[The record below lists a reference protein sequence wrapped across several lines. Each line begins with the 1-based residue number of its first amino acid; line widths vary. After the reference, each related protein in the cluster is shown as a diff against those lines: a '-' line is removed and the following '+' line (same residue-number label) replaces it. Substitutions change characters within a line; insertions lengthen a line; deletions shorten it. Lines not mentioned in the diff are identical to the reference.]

1 MFTPAD
7 VTRLV
12 GRTTAERGEQYV
24 RQGNVLSVA
33 RNADGTRIVAQ
44 VSGSSTKQYV
54 ASVEMSS
61 SGENAV
67 PRYGRC
73 TCPVRLDCKHVAALL
88 LAYLERHSPASQP
101 TPVATESTRPAWEA
115 ALAPVLGDVVHPPE
129 PDRAST
135 STDLRERSRSVHEIA
150 LQLEL
155 LPEALPARSYY
166 GHSEADTLTDDDDD
180 DDAPPRLGM
189 RPVVRG
195 ARGRWI
201 RSGLT
206 WADLRFVG
214 VYRNGE
220 YRREHVD
227 VLRALYGVSAGAT
240 SAALV
245 GGYSQPPGWVYVTEI
260 PGSVLWA
267 LLRDARRAG
276 LPLVQSDTLQSA
288 VELSDT
294 LARSAVDLVR
304 DGDDIVVRTSITLA
318 STTLDARRTVLVGE
332 PAAGLYTWEGSAG
345 PILLAQLATPLG
357 AAERDLVRHGASIR
371 VPAQDQERFL
381 TTVYPALRDRFDDAM
396 VDPTIELPAPPRPS
410 LCLTVTLEPEHAART
425 AWEWRYRVPDGDPDR
440 PWAFTVPVAHGDLSA
455 PTPRAL
461 LAHGPRDTAAEDAIL
476 ERVAAVA
483 PGVQHMLDAGPQALR
498 GMETAQLFTD
508 VMPALLLLADDDPDV
523 VVDIL
528 TSTDDHAVSYHHE
541 HDVQVSVSATPRPDS
556 RDWFDLGVTVRAGEQ
571 TVPFAQVFTALAQ
584 GEPTLLLA
592 SGTYFTLDEDRFGRL
607 RELIEEAR
615 ALQDTMGGTL
625 RINRFQAAL
634 FDELDRLGVVG
645 AQAAAWRTAL
655 GALADGHGVQR
666 LDPPTGMVATLR
678 SYQHEGFEWLAFLY
692 ANGLGGVL
700 ADDMGLGKT
709 LQTLALVAHVR
720 ELESV
725 APAAAV
731 TPAAP
736 DTPAAPA
743 PFLVVAPTSV
753 VGNWAAEARR
763 FTPGLTVVVVSETRS
778 RRTADLAELV
788 AGADIVVTSYAL
800 FRLGFDEYDAVTWA
814 GLILDEAQ
822 FVKNHQSIA
831 YQCARRLAAPFKLAI
846 TGTPLENNLMELWS
860 IVSVVSPG
868 LFPHPR
874 RFAEYYQRPIEK
886 NGNAE
891 RLDKLRDRIRPFML
905 RRAKE
910 DVAKDLPPKQEQ
922 VVDVVLNPRHRK
934 VYDRYLQR
942 ERTNVLGL
950 VGALEEHRFAVFR
963 SLAVLRQAS
972 LDPALVDAEHAH
984 IPATKLDVLFEML
997 DGIVAEGHSVLVFSQ
1012 FTQFLKSV
1020 RDRLDARG
1028 LDHSYLDG
1036 RTRKR
1041 TETIE
1046 RFTSGETKVFL
1057 ISLKAGGFG
1066 LNLTAADYCFL
1077 LDPWWNPAAE
1087 AQAVDRA
1094 HRIGQERKVM
1104 VYRLVATDTIEEKVM
1119 ALKATKAQLFASVL
1133 DGGAAGSGGMTA
1145 DDVRELLS

>member
-1 MFTPAD
+1 MVDVFTPAD
-7 VTRLV
+7 VARLV
-12 GRTTAERGEQYV
+12 GRLTAERGAEYV
-24 RQGNVLSVA
+24 RRGNVLSVA
-33 RNADGTRIVAQ
+33 RNAAGTRIVAQ
-44 VSGSSTKQYV
+44 IAGSTTKQYV
-54 ASVEMSS
+54 ASVEMSGP
-61 SGENAV
+61 GETAV

-88 LAYLERHSPASQP
+88 LAYLERQQAVAPAEP
-101 TPVATESTRPAWEA
+101 ERVDAARPAWEEA
-115 ALAPVLGDVVHPPE
+115 FAPVLGDVVHPPE
-129 PDRAST
+129 ASSAPAGGDPRRGT
-135 STDLRERSRSVHEIA
+135 RSTHEIA

-155 LPEALPARSYY
+155 LPEALPTRSYY
-166 GHSEADTLTDDDDD
+166 GAGNDVPAD

-201 RSGLT
+201 RSGIT

-214 VYRNGE
+214 AYRHGE
-220 YRREHVD
+220 YRREHVE
-227 VLRALYGVSAGAT
+227 VLRALYGVSAGAM

-267 LLRDARRAG
+267 LLRDARRVG
-276 LPLVQSDTLQSA
+276 LPLVQSDTLQTP
-288 VELSDT
+288 VELSET
-294 LARSAVDLVR
+294 PARTAIDLVL
-304 DGDDIVVRTSITLA
+304 DGDEIVVTPSVTLVGA
-318 STTLDARRTVLVGE
+318 TLDPARLVLVGE
-332 PAAGLYTWEGSAG
+332 PAAGLYTWEGAAG
-345 PILLAQLATPLG
+345 PITLAQLATPLG
-357 AAERDLVRHGASIR
+357 AAERDLVQRAASVR
-371 VPAQDQERFL
+371 VPVDDQDRFL

-396 VDPTIELPAPPRPS
+396 VDPTIVLPAPPRPS
-410 LCLTVTLEPEHAART
+410 LCLTVTHEADHGATT
-425 AWEWRYRVPDGDPDR
+425 AWAWRYRVPEGDPDR
-440 PWAFTVPVAHGDLSA
+440 PWAFSVPIGRGDLATSGPSDRA
-455 PTPRAL
+455 MDRPT
-461 LAHGPRDTAAEDAIL
+461 HGPRDAGAEREIL
-476 ERVAAVA
+476 DRVVAAA
-483 PGVQHMLDAGPQALR
+483 PGARGLLEAGPQTFS
-498 GMETAQLFTD
+498 GMATAQLFTD
-508 VMPALLLLADDDPDV
+508 VLSALLDLAEGDPDV
-523 VVDIL
+523 VVEVRALVGAD
-528 TSTDDHAVSYHHE
+528 VRYRE
-541 HDVQVSVSATPRPDS
+541 ERDVQVSVSATPRPDS
-556 RDWFDLGVTVRAGEQ
+556 RDWFDLGVTVRAGDE
-571 TVPFAQVFTALAQ
+571 TVPFASVFTALAE
-584 GEPTLLLA
+584 GESTLLLA
-592 SGTYFTLDEDRFGRL
+592 SGTYFALDEDRFGRL
-607 RELIEEAR
+607 RELIDEAR

-645 AQAAAWRTAL
+645 SQAAAWRTAL
-655 GALADGHGVQR
+655 GALADGRGVER
-666 LDPPTGMVATLR
+666 LEPPAGLVATLR

-720 ELESV
+720 ASE
-725 APAAAV
+725 AAAGEV
-731 TPAAP
+731 NPR
-736 DTPAAPA
+736 PA

-763 FTPGLTVVVVSETRS
+763 FTPGLTVAVVSETRS
-778 RRTADLAELV
+778 RRRHDLAEAV
-788 AGADIVVTSYAL
+788 AGADVVVTSYAL
-800 FRLGFDEYDAVTWA
+800 FRLGFDEYDALPWA

-831 YQCARRLAAPFKLAI
+831 YQCARRLDAPFKLAI

-868 LFPHPR
+868 LFPQPR

-886 NGNAE
+886 NGNVE

-922 VVDVVLNPRHRK
+922 IVDVVLNPRHRK

-950 VGALEEHRFAVFR
+950 VGSLEEHRFAVFR
-963 SLAVLRQAS
+963 SLSVLRQAS

-997 DGIVAEGHSVLVFSQ
+997 DDIVAEGHSVLVFSQ

-1020 RDRLDARG
+1020 RERLDARG

-1036 RTRKR
+1036 STRRR

-1094 HRIGQERKVM
+1094 HRIGQDRKVM
-1104 VYRLVATDTIEEKVM
+1104 VYRLVAQDTIEEKVM
-1119 ALKATKAQLFASVL
+1119 ALKATKAQLFTSVL
-1133 DGGAAGSGGMTA
+1133 DPGASETPGQTGITA
-1145 DDVRELLS
+1145 EDIRELLG

>member
-1 MFTPAD
+1 MDDVFTPAD
-7 VTRLV
+7 VARLV
-12 GRTTAERGEQYV
+12 GRVTAERGAEYV
-24 RQGNVLSVA
+24 RRGNVLSVA

-44 VSGSSTKQYV
+44 VAGSTTKQYV
-54 ASVEMSS
+54 ASVEMSGP
-61 SGENAV
+61 GEAAV

-88 LAYLERHSPASQP
+88 LAYLERQEAVEPPAP
-101 TPVATESTRPAWEA
+101 ARPAAPRPAWEDA
-115 ALAPVLGDVVHPPE
+115 FAPVLGDVVHPPE
-129 PDRAST
+129 TTRHPSGGDPR
-135 STDLRERSRSVHEIA
+135 RESRSTHEIA

-166 GHSEADTLTDDDDD
+166 GTEPGDPTDEE
-180 DDAPPRLGM
+180 APPRLGM

-201 RSGLT
+201 RSGIT

-214 VYRNGE
+214 AYRHGE
-220 YRREHVD
+220 YRAEHVE
-227 VLRALYGVSAGAT
+227 VLRALYGVSAGAM
-240 SAALV
+240 SAALA

-267 LLRDARRAG
+267 LLRDAQRAG
-276 LPLVQSDTLQSA
+276 LPLVQSDTLQTP
-288 VELSDT
+288 VELSAT
-294 LARSAVDLVR
+294 PARTALDLHR
-304 DGDDIVVRTSITLA
+304 DGDDVVVAPSVTLA
-318 STTLDARRTVLVGE
+318 GVTLDPARTVLVGE
-332 PAAGLYTWEGSAG
+332 PAAGLYTWEGVAG
-345 PILLAQLATPLG
+345 PITLAPLATPLG
-357 AAERDLVRHGASIR
+357 AAERDLVQRAASVR
-371 VPAQDQERFL
+371 VPVGDQDRFL

-396 VDPTIELPAPPRPS
+396 VDPSIVLPAPPRPS
-410 LCLTVTLEPEHAART
+410 LCLTVTHDAEHGATT
-425 AWEWRYRVPDGDPDR
+425 AWAWRYRVPEGDPDR
-440 PWAFTVPVAHGDLSA
+440 PWAFTVPIARGDLTLPAGASRTA
-455 PTPRAL
+455 GRS
-461 LAHGPRDTAAEDAIL
+461 AHGPRDAAAELEIL
-476 ERVAAVA
+476 GRLVAAVPDA
-483 PGVQHMLDAGPQALR
+483 RRMLEAGPQTFD
-498 GMETAQLFTD
+498 GMATAQLFTE
-508 VMPALLLLADDDPDV
+508 VLTPLLDLAEEDPD
-523 VVDIL
+523 L
-528 TSTDDHAVSYHHE
+528 AVEVRGPQGGDVRYRQE

-556 RDWFDLGVTVRAGEQ
+556 RDWFDLGVTVRAGDE
-571 TVPFAQVFTALAQ
+571 TVPFAQVFTALAA
-584 GEPTLLLA
+584 GESTLLLA
-592 SGTYFTLDEDRFGRL
+592 SRTYFVLDEERFGRL

-615 ALQDTMGGTL
+615 ALQDTMGGGL
-625 RINRFQAAL
+625 RINRFQVAL

-645 AQAAAWRTAL
+645 SQAAAWRTAL
-655 GALADGHGVQR
+655 GALADGRGVET
-666 LDPPTGMVATLR
+666 LDPPTGLEANLR
-678 SYQHEGFEWLAFLY
+678 SYQQEGFEWLAFLH
-692 ANGLGGVL
+692 AHGLGGVL

-720 ELESV
+720 AQED
-725 APAAAV
+725 AADEPV
-731 TPAAP
+731 SR
-736 DTPAAPA
+736 PA

-753 VGNWAAEARR
+753 VGNWVAEARR
-763 FTPGLTVVVVSETRS
+763 FTPGLTVAVVSETRS
-778 RRTADLAELV
+778 RRGIDLSEVV
-788 AGADIVVTSYAL
+788 AGADVVVTSYAL
-800 FRLGFDEYDAVTWA
+800 FRLGFEEYDRLPWA

-831 YQCARRLAAPFKLAI
+831 YQCARRLDAPFKLAI
-846 TGTPLENNLMELWS
+846 TGTPLENNLMELWAL
-860 IVSVVSPG
+860 VSVVSPG

-886 NGNAE
+886 NGNVE
-891 RLDKLRDRIRPFML
+891 RLAKLRDRIRPFML

-963 SLAVLRQAS
+963 SLSVLRQAS

-997 DGIVAEGHSVLVFSQ
+997 DDIVAEGHSVLVFSQ

-1020 RDRLDARG
+1020 RERLDTRG

-1036 RTRKR
+1036 STRR
-1041 TETIE
+1041 RAETIE

-1094 HRIGQERKVM
+1094 HRIGQDRKVM
-1104 VYRLVATDTIEEKVM
+1104 VYRLVAQDTIEEKVM

-1133 DGGAAGSGGMTA
+1133 DPGTSGTPGPSGITA
-1145 DDVRELLS
+1145 DDIRELLA

>member
-12 GRTTAERGEQYV
+12 GRVTAERGEEYV
-24 RQGNVLSVA
+24 RRGHVLSVA

-44 VSGSSTKQYV
+44 IAGSTTKQYV
-54 ASVEMSS
+54 ASVEMS
-61 SGENAV
+61 GAGDGAI

-88 LAYLERHSPASQP
+88 LAFLERQEVAAQSVAA
-101 TPVATESTRPAWEA
+101 PVEVARPAWET
-115 ALAPVLGDVVHPPE
+115 ALAPVLGDVVHPPAL
-129 PDRAST
+129 DRAPGAGRDT
-135 STDLRERSRSVHEIA
+135 SSRSTHEIA

-155 LPEALPARSYY
+155 LPDALPERSYY
-166 GHSEADTLTDDDDD
+166 GRGGADAPDEE
-180 DDAPPRLGM
+180 DAPPRLGM

-214 VYRNGE
+214 AYRHGE
-220 YRREHVD
+220 YRREHVE
-227 VLRALYGVSAGAT
+227 VLRSLYGVSSGAM
-240 SAALV
+240 SAALT
-245 GGYSQPPGWVYVTEI
+245 GGYNHPPGWVYVTEI

-267 LLRDARRAG
+267 LLRDARHAG
-276 LPLVQSDTLQSA
+276 LPLVQSDTQQTP

-294 LARSAVDLVR
+294 PARTAVDLDR
-304 DGDDIVVRTSITLA
+304 DGDDIVVSTSITLA
-318 STTLDARRTVLVGE
+318 GAVLDASRTVLVGE
-332 PAAGLYTWEGSAG
+332 PASGLYTWQGSAG
-345 PILLAQLATPLG
+345 PIVLAELATALG
-357 AAERDLVRHGASIR
+357 AAERDLVQRATSVRI
-371 VPAQDQERFL
+371 PAPDQERFL

-396 VDPTIELPAPPRPS
+396 VDPTIVLPEPPRPS
-410 LCLTVTLEPEHAART
+410 LCLTVTHEPEHGART

-440 PWAFTVPVAHGDLSA
+440 PAAFTVPLGRGDLAA
-455 PTPRAL
+455 PAPQDRP
-461 LAHGPRDTAAEDAIL
+461 AHGPRDPVAERAVLDRVLAA
-476 ERVAAVA
+476 A
-483 PGVQHMLDAGPQALR
+483 PGVRPMLDAGPQTFS
-498 GMETAQLFTD
+498 GMATAQLFTE
-508 VMPALLLLADDDPDV
+508 VLPALLDLAEDDPHV
-523 VVDIL
+523 VVDVRGA
-528 TSTDDHAVSYHHE
+528 DDGAVRYREE
-541 HDVQVSVSATPRPDS
+541 HDVQVTVSATPRPDS
-556 RDWFDLGVTVRAGEQ
+556 RDWFDLGVTVRAGDQ
-571 TVPFAQVFTALAQ
+571 TVPFAQVFTALAE
-584 GEPTLLLA
+584 GESTILLA
-592 SGTYFTLDEDRFGRL
+592 SGAYFTLDEDRFGRL
-607 RELIEEAR
+607 RELIDEAR

-625 RINRFQAAL
+625 RINRFQVAL

-645 AQAAAWRTAL
+645 SQAAAWRSAL
-655 GALADGHGVQR
+655 GALADGQGVQP
-666 LDPPTGMVATLR
+666 LEPPAGLVATLR
-678 SYQHEGFEWLAFLY
+678 SYQQEGFEWLAFLH

-720 ELESV
+720 ALE
-725 APAAAV
+725 AAAAEIDPV
-731 TPAAP
+731 TDLDP
-736 DTPAAPA
+736 DAGAVPDGRPA

-753 VGNWAAEARR
+753 VGNWVAEARR
-763 FTPGLTVVVVSETRS
+763 FTPDLTVAVVSETRS
-778 RRTADLAELV
+778 RRGVDLADLV
-788 AGADIVVTSYAL
+788 AGADVVVTSYAL
-800 FRLGFDEYDAVTWA
+800 FRLGFDEYDALPWA
-814 GLILDEAQ
+814 GLVLDEAQ

-868 LFPHPR
+868 LFPNPR

-886 NGNAE
+886 NSNVQ
-891 RLDKLRDRIRPFML
+891 RLDQLRDRIRPFML

-922 VVDVVLNPRHRK
+922 IVDVVLNPRHRK

-950 VGALEEHRFAVFR
+950 VGSLEEHRFAVFR
-963 SLAVLRQAS
+963 SLSVLRQAS

-997 DGIVAEGHSVLVFSQ
+997 DDIVAEGHSVLVFSQ

-1020 RDRLDARG
+1020 RERLDARG

-1036 RTRKR
+1036 RTRR
-1041 TETIE
+1041 RSETIE

-1094 HRIGQERKVM
+1094 HRIGQDRKVM

-1133 DGGAAGSGGMTA
+1133 DGGTAGSAGITA
-1145 DDVRELLS
+1145 DDVRELLA